1 MPGDIVIVN
10 KGEIIPT
17 DGKVVNGK
25 TNIDTKNLTGE
36 SMLRSVDIGSEI
48 LSGSVNMG
56 KLLKFKLLNH
66 MVIQ

>member
-25 TNIDTKNLTGE
+25 TNIDTK
-36 SMLRSVDIGSEI
+36 
-48 LSGSVNMG
+48 
-56 KLLKFKLLNH
+56 KFNR
-66 MVIQ
+66 